1 MRESE
6 ESIMVQKLRIGVFG
20 AYRGMTMIRVLLN
33 HPDATLVA
41 ICDKFVPALEKAKQ
55 AANEAGLKN
64 LALYE
69 NFEDFFQHDMDAV
82 VLANY
87 ANEHAPYAI
96 RLLKSGRH
104 VLSEVL
110 P

>member
-41 ICDKFVPALEKAKQ
+41 ICD
-55 AANEAGLKN
+55 
-64 LALYE
+64 
-69 NFEDFFQHDMDAV
+69 
-82 VLANY
+82 
-87 ANEHAPYAI
+87 
-96 RLLKSGRH
+96 
-104 VLSEVL
+104 
-110 P
+110 